1 MVVAVPAPRK
11 EAARAALVL
20 QKVLRLASA
29 SHDPCARPTAVVEL
43 SHKTEEAG
51 MPPHMT
57 PGPEE
62 WRQFPMKQGCCRTC
76 CTCCTCYSRKVLG
89 LAAVGLVLV
98 ACVLVVVA
106 LLHGDHHH
114 PKPLALPPLPAAQH
128 DALRAFTVRLGAR
141 GHFSQACWWH
151 GVCVYDAAPPHYA
164 LLGATLMR

>member
-114 PKPLALPPLPAAQH
+114 PKPPALPPLPAAQH
-128 DALRAFTVRLGAR
+128 DAMRAFTVRLGAR
-141 GHFSQACWWH
+141 DHFSQACWWH